1 MVRRTRRRRE
11 LLTAASLVKINHL
24 FFYAPFIAARAVAM
38 ASSSKQH
45 TRVEFSSALTARQR
59 ARVHALAEDAG
70 AFHASRGVGDDRHIV
85 VGDDVANASIIR
97 VDAVC
102 DVDICRALALVG
114 ISCDVQAFRAAG
126 KGEPRGDAGR
136 DAWTAKTTQLLE
148 LERAAEEAQAMEILR
163 GMTPEV
169 AARRG
174 RAMLG
179 LTCVDARGG
188 LLGQT
193 VLTLELAS
201 RTSGG
206 DVRPLPAHKLSP
218 HDVVCLRQ
226 NKSTSDGEA
235 LASGVVYRI
244 RDTQIEVA
252 CDDAPDDL
260 SGTLRLERL
269 ANDAT
274 HKRLVFAVERVGKC
288 GHGGECPAP
297 GSHLV
302 DIAFGDS
309 SPRVA
314 KKAAKDVQWLNP
326 SLDASQRAAI
336 EHALQCVDFALIHG
350 PPGTGKTTAV
360 VEYIAQEVTRGSR
373 VLACT
378 ASNVAIDNLVE
389 RLMKVKL
396 SNGGDM
402 RLVRVGHPARL
413 LPSVLQASLEAQIL
427 ASDNSKLAKDCAKES
442 KALRKKLDKLTD
454 RKDRNERNDVRKE
467 LRVLAKEERN
477 RQKTAM
483 KDVVSGARVVCA
495 TLSGALSGTLKF
507 EDFDVVVVDE
517 AAQALEASCWGAVLK
532 GKKAVLAGD
541 HLQLP
546 PTVISDEAQEKGL
559 SDTLFQRLHDLY
571 GDGVARMLTV
581 QYRMHTDIMQ
591 WSSDAMYQGKLTAAE
606 SVATHRLCG
615 DGDDDP
621 PVLLLIDTAGCDMEE
636 RVEEDGESKENPGEA
651 RVVMAVVKRL
661 MNDHGVCVEDIGVI
675 TPYNGQV
682 AILRELRAQH
692 ESMSA
697 LEVSTVDGFQGREKE
712 AIIISAVR
720 SNPNS
725 EVGFLSDSRR
735 MNVAVTRA
743 RKHCCLI
750 CDTDTA
756 RGDAFLA
763 HLVEYFEAHGHISCA
778 AEFVE

>member
-1 MVRRTRRRRE
+1 MR
-11 LLTAASLVKINHL
+11 L
-24 FFYAPFIAARAVAM
+24 
-38 ASSSKQH
+38 
-45 TRVEFSSALTARQR
+45 EFPAALTALQR
-59 ARVHALAEDAG
+59 ARLHAVAESAG
-70 AFHASRGVGDDRHIV
+70 VPHVSRGAGDDRKILI
-85 VGDDVANASIIR
+85 GDDDANASIVR

-102 DVDICRALALVG
+102 DIDICRALASIG
-114 ISCDVQAFRAAG
+114 IACDVDAFRTKVKPPATEA
-126 KGEPRGDAGR
+126 DAR
-136 DAWTAKTTQLLE
+136 DAWTTKTTKLLE
-148 LERAAEEAQAMEILR
+148 LERDAEEAQAMEILR
-163 GMTPEV
+163 GMTPEA

-201 RTSGG
+201 RANGE
-206 DVRPLPAHKLSP
+206 VRVLPAHKLSP
-218 HDVVCLRQ
+218 HDVVCLRG
-226 NKSTSDGEA
+226 NKATSEGDA

-244 RDTQIEVA
+244 RDCQIEVA
-252 CDDAPDDL
+252 CEDAPDDL

-274 HKRLVFAVERVGKC
+274 HKRLVQAVERVGKC
-288 GHGGECPAP
+288 GRGGDLLAP
-297 GSHLV
+297 GGHLV
-302 DIAFGDS
+302 DIAFGVS
-309 SPRVA
+309 SPRAA
-314 KKAAKDVQWLNP
+314 KKSVKEVKWLNP
-326 SLDASQRAAI
+326 SLDASQREAI
-336 EHALQCVDFALIHG
+336 EHAMRCVDFALIHG

-360 VEYIAQEVTRGSR
+360 VEYIAQEVLRGSR

-378 ASNVAIDNLVE
+378 ASNIAIDNLVE
-389 RLMKVKL
+389 RLMRVKL
-396 SNGGDM
+396 ADGGDM

-413 LPSVLQASLEAQIL
+413 LPSVLEASLEAKIL
-427 ASDNSKLAKDCAKES
+427 ATDNSKLAKDCAKES
-442 KALRKKLDKLTD
+442 KALRRRLEKLTD

-467 LRVLAKEERN
+467 LRGLAKEEKN
-477 RQKTAM
+477 RQKAAM
-483 KDVVSGARVVCA
+483 EDVVSGARVVCA
-495 TLSGALSGTLKF
+495 TLSGALSGTLKCQ
-507 EDFDVVVVDE
+507 DFDVVVIDE

-532 GKKAVLAGD
+532 GKKTVLAGD
-541 HLQLP
+541 HMQLP
-546 PTVISDEAQEKGL
+546 PTVISDEAQANGL

-606 SVATHRLCG
+606 SVATHRLRG
-615 DGDDDP
+615 DGEDAP

-651 RVVMAVVKRL
+651 SVVMAVVKRL
-661 MNDHGVCVEDIGVI
+661 VSEHGVDVDDIGVI

-682 AILRELRAQH
+682 AVLRELRAQH
-692 ESMSA
+692 DSLRA
-697 LEVSTVDGFQGREKE
+697 LEISTVDGFQGREKE

-720 SNPNS
+720 SNTEH

-750 CDTDTA
+750 CDTDTV
-756 RGDAFLA
+756 RGDPFLA
-763 HLVEYFEAHGHISCA
+763 NLVEYFEDHGDVASA
-778 AEFVE
+778 AEYVDASV